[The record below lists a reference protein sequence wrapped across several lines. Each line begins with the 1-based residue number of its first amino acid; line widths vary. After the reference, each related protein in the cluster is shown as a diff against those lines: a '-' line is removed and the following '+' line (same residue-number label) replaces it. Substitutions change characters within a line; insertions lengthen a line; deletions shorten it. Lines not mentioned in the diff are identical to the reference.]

1 MELNRVCISNNKVC
15 LFTNDTGGLPMTR
28 GDEVIRV
35 VKLLFYRSTGST
47 FIR

>member
-1 MELNRVCISNNKVC
+1 MYALAIIKYV
-15 LFTNDTGGLPMTR
+15 FLPMTR

-35 VKLLFYRSTGST
+35 VKLLFYRSTGSM